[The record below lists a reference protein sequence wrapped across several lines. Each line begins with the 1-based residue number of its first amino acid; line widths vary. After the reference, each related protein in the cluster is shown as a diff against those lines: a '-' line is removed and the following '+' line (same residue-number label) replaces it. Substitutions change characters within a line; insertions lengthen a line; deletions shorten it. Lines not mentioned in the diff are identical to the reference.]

1 MRRPGDGGGDSRA
14 GGRAHIVVASHGC
27 GILSSRENSSVKSI
41 DLNRRVG
48 GAERAMRTKGE
59 KRKRIV
65 ARKQA
70 PVRWVT
76 RGAPPADGSVD
87 VIVKFGG
94 AAITVKDGEPDT
106 LNDEALGACCASIAE
121 VVRTEISELAIEFAK
136 ESPLRVIVVHGAGS
150 FGHPQ
155 AKQYGVAD
163 GGDMDGDPV
172 LREGVDKTK
181 ASVRKLCRLVCDE
194 LTSHTAGSR
203 AWVKPAP
210 ISPYGKFFTVGKKLN
225 RNLSRGGFDEVRAA
239 LMEGK
244 IPVLHGDV
252 VNDAEQGCAILSGD
266 TLVECLTEEFKPK
279 RVVFV
284 SDVEGIFT
292 AKPLHKNGPCDLC
305 PDGKTPPPALLRE
318 IQVNPDGSW
327 IATRAFGPCGYL
339 YLVEKS
345 EWQREWQQANPLWKF
360 SDATDERVVESAV
373 GTTDATVSLADNGDV
388 TGGIKTKVQEAA
400 AIALKGVDVFL
411 TNHQDEDIVS
421 VLYGH
426 HENDS
431 RFEPHW
437 FGTHVKM
444 LAPEVENEPPA

>member
-1 MRRPGDGGGDSRA
+1 
-14 GGRAHIVVASHGC
+14 
-27 GILSSRENSSVKSI
+27 
-41 DLNRRVG
+41 
-48 GAERAMRTKGE
+48 MRTQGE
-59 KRKRIV
+59 KRKKLK
-65 ARKQA
+65 APRKSA
-70 PVRWVT
+70 PLRKVT
-76 RGAPPADGSVD
+76 RVAPPADGTVD
-87 VIVKFGG
+87 VIVKLGG
-94 AAITVKDGEPDT
+94 AAITIKDGEPDT
-106 LNDEALGACCASIAE
+106 LNVDALITCCDAIAE
-121 VVRTEISELAIEFAK
+121 VSPLKKSSSFFAE
-136 ESPLRVIVVHGAGS
+136 ESALRVIVVHGAGS
-150 FGHPQ
+150 YGHPQ
-155 AKQYGVAD
+155 AKQYRVAD
-163 GGDMDGDPV
+163 GARDMDGDPV

-181 ASVRKLCRLVCDE
+181 ASVRKLCKLVCDE
-194 LTSHTAGSR
+194 LDSWLQMAPE
-203 AWVKPAP
+203 VKLAP

-252 VNDAEQGCAILSGD
+252 VDDAEQGCAILSGD

-327 IATRAFGPCGYL
+327 IATQAFGPCKYL
-339 YLVEKS
+339 DLKCDFPGV
-345 EWQREWQQANPLWKF
+345 WQREWQQANPLWKL
-360 SDATDERVVESAV
+360 SDETDEQVVESAV

-411 TNHQDEDIVS
+411 TNHRSEFDIIS
-421 VLYGH
+421 ALYGH
-426 HENDS
+426 TAVDDKYES
-431 RFEPHW
+431 RFLPLPHW
-437 FGTHVKM
+437 IGTLVKM

>member
-1 MRRPGDGGGDSRA
+1 
-14 GGRAHIVVASHGC
+14 
-27 GILSSRENSSVKSI
+27 
-41 DLNRRVG
+41 
-48 GAERAMRTKGE
+48 MRTKGE
-59 KRKRIV
+59 KRKKPGELVIK
-65 ARKQA
+65 AGRKSW
-70 PVRWVT
+70 PGVRRWT
-76 RGAPPADGSVD
+76 RAAPPADGTVD
-87 VIVKFGG
+87 VIVKLGG
-94 AAITVKDGEPDT
+94 AAITVKDGDPDT
-106 LNDEALGACCASIAE
+106 LNDEALGTCCYAIAE
-121 VVRTEISELAIEFAK
+121 VVQTEISDLATFPK
-136 ESPLRVIVVHGAGS
+136 ESSPLRVIVVHGAGS

-194 LTSHTAGSR
+194 LISEGGAP
-203 AWVKPAP
+203 ALVKPAP

-252 VNDAEQGCAILSGD
+252 VDDAEQGCAILSGD

-327 IATRAFGPCGYL
+327 IATRAFGPFQYL
-339 YLVEKS
+339 RNSHSRDSLLPFPIVEW
-345 EWQREWQQANPLWKF
+345 EHANPLWKL
-360 SDATDERVVESAV
+360 SDATDEQVVESAV
-373 GTTDATVSLADNGDV
+373 GTTDANVSLADNGDV

-411 TNHQDEDIVS
+411 MNHQDQDEFHIVS
-421 VLYGH
+421 ALYGH
-426 HENDS
+426 PAVDDENDS

-437 FGTHVKM
+437 IGTHVKM
-444 LAPEVENEPPA
+444 LAPGGKNEPPA

>member
-1 MRRPGDGGGDSRA
+1 M
-14 GGRAHIVVASHGC
+14 
-27 GILSSRENSSVKSI
+27 
-41 DLNRRVG
+41 
-48 GAERAMRTKGE
+48 
-59 KRKRIV
+59 
-65 ARKQA
+65 
-70 PVRWVT
+70 
-76 RGAPPADGSVD
+76 D
-87 VIVKFGG
+87 VIVKLGG
-94 AAITVKDGEPDT
+94 AAITIKDGEPDT
-106 LNDEALGACCASIAE
+106 LNVDALKTCCDAIAE
-121 VVRTEISELAIEFAK
+121 VAPLKKWRRPFFAE
-136 ESPLRVIVVHGAGS
+136 ESALRVIVVHGAGS
-150 FGHPQ
+150 YGHPQ
-155 AKQYGVAD
+155 AKQYRVAD
-163 GGDMDGDPV
+163 GARDMDGDPV

-181 ASVRKLCRLVCDE
+181 ASVRKLCKLVCDE
-194 LTSHTAGSR
+194 LDSYLAPE
-203 AWVKPAP
+203 VKLAP

-252 VNDAEQGCAILSGD
+252 VDDAEQGCAILSGD

-327 IATRAFGPCGYL
+327 IATQAFGPCKYL
-339 YLVEKS
+339 DLKCDFPGV
-345 EWQREWQQANPLWKF
+345 WQREWQQANPLWKL
-360 SDATDERVVESAV
+360 SDETDEQVVESAV

-411 TNHQDEDIVS
+411 TNHRGEFDIIS
-421 VLYGH
+421 ALYGH
-426 HENDS
+426 PAVDDEHDS
-431 RFEPHW
+431 RFVPHW
-437 FGTHVKM
+437 IGTLVKM

>member
-1 MRRPGDGGGDSRA
+1 MS
-14 GGRAHIVVASHGC
+14 
-27 GILSSRENSSVKSI
+27 
-41 DLNRRVG
+41 
-48 GAERAMRTKGE
+48 RTKGK
-59 KRKRIV
+59 KRKANAAKITKAAGS
-65 ARKQA
+65 ARF
-70 PVRWVT
+70 RWIT
-76 RGAPPADGSVD
+76 RVAPPADGTVD
-87 VIVKFGG
+87 VIVKLGG

-106 LNDEALGACCASIAE
+106 LNDDALETCCGAIADALP
-121 VVRTEISELAIEFAK
+121 TGKYNDHILAE

-155 AKQYGVAD
+155 AKQYRVAD

-181 ASVRKLCRLVCDE
+181 ASVRKLCKLVCDE
-194 LTSHTAGSR
+194 LDAQVVKGGAPAG
-203 AWVKPAP
+203 VKPAP

-305 PDGKTPPPALLRE
+305 PDGETPPPALLRE

-327 IATRAFGPCGYL
+327 IATRAFGPFRYL
-339 YLVEKS
+339 RRWYGNSRVEW
-345 EWQREWQQANPLWKF
+345 EPANPVWKL
-360 SDATDERVVESAV
+360 SDATDKPVVESAL

-411 TNHQDEDIVS
+411 TNRQDRFDDTIVS
-421 VLYGH
+421 ALYGH
-426 HENDS
+426 PALVDEGDD
-431 RFEPHW
+431 EEW
-437 FGTHVKM
+437 TGTHVKM
-444 LAPEVENEPPA
+444 LVPGIKNEPPV

>member
-1 MRRPGDGGGDSRA
+1 MLRRDRGG
-14 GGRAHIVVASHGC
+14 IT
-27 GILSSRENSSVKSI
+27 
-41 DLNRRVG
+41 
-48 GAERAMRTKGE
+48 AEE
-59 KRKRIV
+59 V
-65 ARKQA
+65 EF
-70 PVRWVT
+70 V
-76 RGAPPADGSVD
+76 
-87 VIVKFGG
+87 F
-94 AAITVKDGEPDT
+94 
-106 LNDEALGACCASIAE
+106 AE
-121 VVRTEISELAIEFAK
+121 
-136 ESPLRVIVVHGAGS
+136 ESALRVIVVHGAGS
-150 FGHPQ
+150 YGHPQ
-155 AKQYGVAD
+155 AKQYRVAD
-163 GGDMDGDPV
+163 GARDMDGDPV

-181 ASVRKLCRLVCDE
+181 ASVRKLCKLVCDE
-194 LTSHTAGSR
+194 LDSWLQMAPE
-203 AWVKPAP
+203 VKLAP

-252 VNDAEQGCAILSGD
+252 VDDAEQGCAILSGD

-327 IATRAFGPCGYL
+327 IATQAFGPCKYL
-339 YLVEKS
+339 DLKCDFPGV
-345 EWQREWQQANPLWKF
+345 WQREWQQANPLWKL
-360 SDATDERVVESAV
+360 SDETDEQVVESAV

-411 TNHQDEDIVS
+411 TNHRSEFDIIS
-421 VLYGH
+421 ALYGH
-426 HENDS
+426 TAVDDKYES
-431 RFEPHW
+431 RFLPLPHW
-437 FGTHVKM
+437 IGTLVKM

>member
-1 MRRPGDGGGDSRA
+1 MY
-14 GGRAHIVVASHGC
+14 
-27 GILSSRENSSVKSI
+27 
-41 DLNRRVG
+41 
-48 GAERAMRTKGE
+48 
-59 KRKRIV
+59 KRQKLKW
-65 ARKQA
+65 ARKSA
-70 PVRWVT
+70 PLRKVPRV
-76 RGAPPADGSVD
+76 APPADGTVD
-87 VIVKFGG
+87 VIVKLGG
-94 AAITVKDGEPDT
+94 AAITIKDGEPDT
-106 LNDEALGACCASIAE
+106 LNVDALVTCCDAIAE
-121 VVRTEISELAIEFAK
+121 VAPLKKSSWSSFAE
-136 ESPLRVIVVHGAGS
+136 ESALRVIVVHGAGS
-150 FGHPQ
+150 YGHPQ
-155 AKQYGVAD
+155 AKQYRVAD
-163 GGDMDGDPV
+163 GARDMDGDPV

-181 ASVRKLCRLVCDE
+181 ASVRKLCKLVCAE
-194 LTSHTAGSR
+194 LDSYLAPG
-203 AWVKPAP
+203 VKLAP

-252 VNDAEQGCAILSGD
+252 VDDAEQGCAILSGD

-327 IATRAFGPCGYL
+327 IATQAFGPCKYL
-339 YLVEKS
+339 DLKCDFAGV
-345 EWQREWQQANPLWKF
+345 WQREWQQANPLWQL
-360 SDATDERVVESAV
+360 SDETDEQVVESAV

-388 TGGIKTKVQEAA
+388 TGGIKTKVREAA

-411 TNHQDEDIVS
+411 TNHEGEYHIIS
-421 VLYGH
+421 ALYGH
-426 HENDS
+426 PAVDDESDS
-431 RFEPHW
+431 RFAPHW

-444 LAPEVENEPPA
+444 LAQGVKNEPPA

>member
-1 MRRPGDGGGDSRA
+1 
-14 GGRAHIVVASHGC
+14 
-27 GILSSRENSSVKSI
+27 
-41 DLNRRVG
+41 
-48 GAERAMRTKGE
+48 MRTQGE
-59 KRKRIV
+59 KRKKLK
-65 ARKQA
+65 APRKSA
-70 PVRWVT
+70 PLRKVT
-76 RGAPPADGSVD
+76 RVAPPADGTVD
-87 VIVKFGG
+87 VIVKLGG
-94 AAITVKDGEPDT
+94 AAITIKDGEPDT
-106 LNDEALGACCASIAE
+106 LNVDALITCCDAIAE
-121 VVRTEISELAIEFAK
+121 VSPLKKSSSFFAE
-136 ESPLRVIVVHGAGS
+136 ESALRVIVVHGAGS
-150 FGHPQ
+150 YGHPQ
-155 AKQYGVAD
+155 AKQYRVAD
-163 GGDMDGDPV
+163 GARDMDGDPV
-172 LREGVDKTK
+172 LSEGVDKTK
-181 ASVRKLCRLVCDE
+181 ASVRKLCKLVCDE
-194 LTSHTAGSR
+194 LDSWLQMAPE
-203 AWVKPAP
+203 VKLAP

-252 VNDAEQGCAILSGD
+252 VDDAEQGCAILSGD

-327 IATRAFGPCGYL
+327 IATQAFGPCKYL
-339 YLVEKS
+339 DLKCDFPGV
-345 EWQREWQQANPLWKF
+345 WQREWQQANPLWKL
-360 SDATDERVVESAV
+360 SDETDEQVVESAV

-411 TNHQDEDIVS
+411 TNHRSEFDIIS
-421 VLYGH
+421 ALYGH
-426 HENDS
+426 TAVDDKYES
-431 RFEPHW
+431 RFLPLPHW
-437 FGTHVKM
+437 IGTLVKM

>member
-1 MRRPGDGGGDSRA
+1 M
-14 GGRAHIVVASHGC
+14 
-27 GILSSRENSSVKSI
+27 
-41 DLNRRVG
+41 G
-48 GAERAMRTKGE
+48 GAEKAMRTQGE
-59 KRKRIV
+59 KRKKLK
-65 ARKQA
+65 APRKSA
-70 PVRWVT
+70 PLRKVT
-76 RGAPPADGSVD
+76 RVAPPADGTVD
-87 VIVKFGG
+87 VIVKLGG
-94 AAITVKDGEPDT
+94 AAITIKDGEPDT
-106 LNDEALGACCASIAE
+106 LNVDALVTCCDAIAE
-121 VVRTEISELAIEFAK
+121 VAPLKKSSWSSFAE
-136 ESPLRVIVVHGAGS
+136 ESALRVIVVHGAGS
-150 FGHPQ
+150 YGHPQ
-155 AKQYGVAD
+155 AKQYRVAD
-163 GGDMDGDPV
+163 GARDMDGDPV

-181 ASVRKLCRLVCDE
+181 ASVRKLCKLVCDE
-194 LTSHTAGSR
+194 LDSYLAPG
-203 AWVKPAP
+203 VKLAP

-252 VNDAEQGCAILSGD
+252 VDDAEQGCAILSGD

-327 IATRAFGPCGYL
+327 IATQAFGPCKYL
-339 YLVEKS
+339 DLKCDFPGV
-345 EWQREWQQANPLWKF
+345 WQREWQQANPLWQL
-360 SDATDERVVESAV
+360 SDETDEQVVESAV

-411 TNHQDEDIVS
+411 TNHGDVFGIIKA
-421 VLYGH
+421 LYGH
-426 HENDS
+426 TAVDDEHDS
-431 RFEPHW
+431 RFVPIPHW
-437 FGTHVKM
+437 IGTLVKM

>member
-1 MRRPGDGGGDSRA
+1 
-14 GGRAHIVVASHGC
+14 
-27 GILSSRENSSVKSI
+27 
-41 DLNRRVG
+41 
-48 GAERAMRTKGE
+48 MRTKGE

-106 LNDEALGACCASIAE
+106 LNVNALGACCASIAE

-172 LREGVDKTK
+172 LREGVDKTQ

-194 LTSHTAGSR
+194 LDSKLAPE
-203 AWVKPAP
+203 VKPAP

-327 IATRAFGPCGYL
+327 IATRAFGPFQYL
-339 YLVEKS
+339 RNSHSRDSLLPFPIVEW
-345 EWQREWQQANPLWKF
+345 EHANPLWKL
-360 SDATDERVVESAV
+360 SDATDEQVVESAV
-373 GTTDATVSLADNGDV
+373 GTTDANVSLADNGDV

-411 TNHQDEDIVS
+411 TTHQDEDIVS

-437 FGTHVKM
+437 TGTHVKM
-444 LAPEVENEPPA
+444 LAPGVKNEPPA

>member
-1 MRRPGDGGGDSRA
+1 
-14 GGRAHIVVASHGC
+14 
-27 GILSSRENSSVKSI
+27 
-41 DLNRRVG
+41 VG
-48 GAERAMRTKGE
+48 GAERAMRTKGK
-59 KRKRIV
+59 KRKPEKLAIRA
-65 ARKQA
+65 ARKSW
-70 PVRWVT
+70 PLRRWT
-76 RGAPPADGSVD
+76 RAAPPADGTVD
-87 VIVKFGG
+87 VIVKLGG
-94 AAITVKDGEPDT
+94 AAITVKDGDPDT
-106 LNDEALGACCASIAE
+106 LNVEALGACCYAIAE
-121 VVRTEISELAIEFAK
+121 VVQTEMSDIAMFPK
-136 ESPLRVIVVHGAGS
+136 ESSPLRVIVVHGAGS

-181 ASVRKLCRLVCDE
+181 ASVRKLCRLVCDALAE
-194 LTSHTAGSR
+194 
-203 AWVKPAP
+203 VKPAP

-305 PDGKTPPPALLRE
+305 PDGKTLPPALLRE

-327 IATRAFGPCGYL
+327 IATRAFGPRRYL
-339 YLVEKS
+339 DIGSSADPPNRAINWEH
-345 EWQREWQQANPLWKF
+345 ANPHWKL
-360 SDATDERVVESAV
+360 SNATDERVVESAV

-388 TGGIKTKVQEAA
+388 TGGIKTKVREAA

-411 TNHQDEDIVS
+411 TNHEGEYHIIS
-421 VLYGH
+421 ALYGH
-426 HENDS
+426 PAVDDENDS
-431 RFEPHW
+431 RFDPHW

-444 LAPEVENEPPA
+444 LAQGVKNEPPA

>member
-1 MRRPGDGGGDSRA
+1 M
-14 GGRAHIVVASHGC
+14 
-27 GILSSRENSSVKSI
+27 
-41 DLNRRVG
+41 
-48 GAERAMRTKGE
+48 
-59 KRKRIV
+59 
-65 ARKQA
+65 
-70 PVRWVT
+70 
-76 RGAPPADGSVD
+76 
-87 VIVKFGG
+87 
-94 AAITVKDGEPDT
+94 
-106 LNDEALGACCASIAE
+106 
-121 VVRTEISELAIEFAK
+121 
-136 ESPLRVIVVHGAGS
+136 
-150 FGHPQ
+150 
-155 AKQYGVAD
+155 
-163 GGDMDGDPV
+163 
-172 LREGVDKTK
+172 
-181 ASVRKLCRLVCDE
+181 
-194 LTSHTAGSR
+194 
-203 AWVKPAP
+203 KPAP

-327 IATRAFGPCGYL
+327 IATRAFGPHWYL
-339 YLVEKS
+339 DIGSSHHPPNRDIHWEH
-345 EWQREWQQANPLWKF
+345 ANPLWKL
-360 SDATDERVVESAV
+360 SNATDERVVESAV

-388 TGGIKTKVQEAA
+388 TGGIKTKVREAA

-411 TNHQDEDIVS
+411 TNHEGEYHIIS
-421 VLYGH
+421 ALYGH
-426 HENDS
+426 PAVDDESDS
-431 RFEPHW
+431 RFAPHW

-444 LAPEVENEPPA
+444 LAQGVKNEPPA

>member
-1 MRRPGDGGGDSRA
+1 M
-14 GGRAHIVVASHGC
+14 
-27 GILSSRENSSVKSI
+27 
-41 DLNRRVG
+41 G

-172 LREGVDKTK
+172 LREGVDKTQ

-252 VNDAEQGCAILSGD
+252 VDDAEQGCAILSGD

-327 IATRAFGPCGYL
+327 IATQAFGPCKYL
-339 YLVEKS
+339 DLKCDFAGV
-345 EWQREWQQANPLWKF
+345 WQREWQQANPLWQL
-360 SDATDERVVESAV
+360 SDETDEQVVESAV

-411 TNHQDEDIVS
+411 TNHGDVFGIIKA
-421 VLYGH
+421 LYGH
-426 HENDS
+426 TAVDDEHDS
-431 RFEPHW
+431 RFVPIPHW
-437 FGTHVKM
+437 IGTLVKM

>member
-1 MRRPGDGGGDSRA
+1 
-14 GGRAHIVVASHGC
+14 
-27 GILSSRENSSVKSI
+27 
-41 DLNRRVG
+41 VG
-48 GAERAMRTKGE
+48 GAEKAMSRTKGK
-59 KRKRIV
+59 KRKANPAKKKITKAAGS
-65 ARKQA
+65 ARF
-70 PVRWVT
+70 RWIT
-76 RGAPPADGSVD
+76 RVAPPADGTVD
-87 VIVKFGG
+87 VIVKLGG

-106 LNDEALGACCASIAE
+106 LNDDALETCCGAIADALP
-121 VVRTEISELAIEFAK
+121 TGKYNDHILAE

-155 AKQYGVAD
+155 AKQYRVAD

-181 ASVRKLCRLVCDE
+181 ASVRKLCKLVCDE
-194 LTSHTAGSR
+194 LDAQVVKGGAPAG
-203 AWVKPAP
+203 VKPAP

-225 RNLSRGGFDEVRAA
+225 RNLSRAGFDEVRAA

-284 SDVEGIFT
+284 SDVDGIFT

-305 PDGKTPPPALLRE
+305 PDGETPPPALLRE

-327 IATRAFGPCGYL
+327 IATRAFGPFRYL
-339 YLVEKS
+339 RRWYGSSRVEW
-345 EWQREWQQANPLWKF
+345 EPANPVWKL
-360 SDATDERVVESAV
+360 SDATDKPVVESAL

-411 TNHQDEDIVS
+411 TNRQDRFDDTIVS
-421 VLYGH
+421 ALYGH
-426 HENDS
+426 PAVVDKGDE
-431 RFEPHW
+431 HW
-437 FGTHVKM
+437 IGTHVKM
-444 LAPEVENEPPA
+444 LVPG

>member
-1 MRRPGDGGGDSRA
+1 
-14 GGRAHIVVASHGC
+14 
-27 GILSSRENSSVKSI
+27 
-41 DLNRRVG
+41 
-48 GAERAMRTKGE
+48 MRTQGE
-59 KRKRIV
+59 KRKKLK
-65 ARKQA
+65 APRKSA
-70 PVRWVT
+70 PFRKVT
-76 RGAPPADGSVD
+76 RVAPPADGTVD
-87 VIVKFGG
+87 VIVKLGG
-94 AAITVKDGEPDT
+94 AAITIKDGEPDT
-106 LNDEALGACCASIAE
+106 LNVDALETCCNAIAE
-121 VVRTEISELAIEFAK
+121 VAPLKKSSWYLAE
-136 ESPLRVIVVHGAGS
+136 ESALRVIVVHGAGS
-150 FGHPQ
+150 YGHPQ
-155 AKQYGVAD
+155 AKQYRVAD
-163 GGDMDGDPV
+163 GARDMDGDPV

-181 ASVRKLCRLVCDE
+181 ASVRKLCKLVCDE
-194 LTSHTAGSR
+194 LDSKLAPE
-203 AWVKPAP
+203 VKLAP

-252 VNDAEQGCAILSGD
+252 VDDAEQGCAILSGD

-292 AKPLHKNGPCDLC
+292 AKPLHKNGSCDLC

-327 IATRAFGPCGYL
+327 IATQAFGPCKYL
-339 YLVEKS
+339 DLKCDFPGV
-345 EWQREWQQANPLWKF
+345 WQREWQQANPLWKL
-360 SDATDERVVESAV
+360 SDETDEQVVESAV

-411 TNHQDEDIVS
+411 TNHGDEFGIIKA
-421 VLYGH
+421 LYGH
-426 HENDS
+426 PAVDDKHDS
-431 RFEPHW
+431 RFVPHCW
-437 FGTHVKM
+437 IGTLVKM

>member
-1 MRRPGDGGGDSRA
+1 
-14 GGRAHIVVASHGC
+14 
-27 GILSSRENSSVKSI
+27 
-41 DLNRRVG
+41 
-48 GAERAMRTKGE
+48 MRTKGE

-106 LNDEALGACCASIAE
+106 LNVNALGACCASIAE

-172 LREGVDKTK
+172 LREGVDKTQ

-194 LTSHTAGSR
+194 LDSKLAPE
-203 AWVKPAP
+203 VKPAP

-327 IATRAFGPCGYL
+327 IATRAFGPFQYL
-339 YLVEKS
+339 RNSHSRDSLLPFPIVEW
-345 EWQREWQQANPLWKF
+345 EHANPLWKV
-360 SDATDERVVESAV
+360 SDATDEQVVESAV
-373 GTTDATVSLADNGDV
+373 GTTDANVSLADNGDV

-411 TNHQDEDIVS
+411 TTHQDEDIVS

-437 FGTHVKM
+437 TGTHVKM
-444 LAPEVENEPPA
+444 LAPGVKNEPPA

>member
-1 MRRPGDGGGDSRA
+1 M
-14 GGRAHIVVASHGC
+14 
-27 GILSSRENSSVKSI
+27 
-41 DLNRRVG
+41 G

-181 ASVRKLCRLVCDE
+181 ASVRKLCKLVCDE
-194 LTSHTAGSR
+194 LDAQVVKGGAPAG
-203 AWVKPAP
+203 VKPAP

-305 PDGKTPPPALLRE
+305 PDGETPPPALLRE

-327 IATRAFGPCGYL
+327 IATRAFGPFRYIRQWYGFPRGRW
-339 YLVEKS
+339 EP
-345 EWQREWQQANPLWKF
+345 ANPVWEF
-360 SDATDERVVESAV
+360 SEVTDKRVVESAV

-411 TNHQDEDIVS
+411 TTHQDEDIVS

-437 FGTHVKM
+437 TGTHVKM
-444 LAPEVENEPPA
+444 LAPGVKNEPPA